1 MLLNHFTDLVMTLET
16 LELATTK
23 RYLGKLVSHEWQ
35 AIQQELPQ
43 PKQERSV
50 GVALDR
56 LLEPLQEDF
65 EAFVASEVSSPGNA
79 AYYS

>member
-1 MLLNHFTDLVMTLET
+1 MLLNHFTDLVMTPEI

-23 RYLGKLVSHEWQ
+23 RYLGKLVLHEWQ

-50 GVALDR
+50 GVALDL

-65 EAFVASEVSSPGNA
+65 EAFVDSGVSSLENA
-79 AYYS
+79 AYCS